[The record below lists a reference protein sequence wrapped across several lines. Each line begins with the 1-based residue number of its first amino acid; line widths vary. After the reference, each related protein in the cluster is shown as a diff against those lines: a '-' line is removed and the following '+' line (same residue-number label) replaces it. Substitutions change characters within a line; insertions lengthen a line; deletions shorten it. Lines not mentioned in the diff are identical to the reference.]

1 VAPEPAHEQ
10 VEGLYPNTRPRGTV
24 FPDREN
30 ILRWNLDLERKL
42 VKLHDPVSKVHPM
55 QFAAKPMLGCVGVA
69 APGAFRPTS
78 AISGNYG
85 GNMEYNRVNEGAT
98 VVLPVFHPGALVFIG
113 AGHAL
118 QGDGEPTGTG
128 IETSL
133 DVTFT
138 IELRKRTIL
147 ALRRRTTSLRSA
159 VSRHSLPL
167 WTDPFAWP
175 PQR

>member
-1 VAPEPAHEQ
+1 
-10 VEGLYPNTRPRGTV
+10 
-24 FPDREN
+24 
-30 ILRWNLDLERKL
+30 
-42 VKLHDPVSKVHPM
+42 M

-138 IELRKRTIL
+138 IELRKRANVNHPRVETPDYIIAVGSQPEFVTSL
-147 ALRRRTTSLRSA
+147 DRSIRVATSEMMDWLVRDYKMEPWAAHLLIGYQGQYDVVTVAGSMALRLPRSA
-159 VSRHSLPL
+159 LP
-167 WTDPFAWP
+167 
-175 PQR
+175 R